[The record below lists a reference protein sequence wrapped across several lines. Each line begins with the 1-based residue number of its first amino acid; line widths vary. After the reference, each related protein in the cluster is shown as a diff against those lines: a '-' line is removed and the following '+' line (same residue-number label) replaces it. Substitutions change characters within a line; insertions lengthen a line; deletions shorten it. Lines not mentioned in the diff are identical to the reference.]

1 VENKNGLLKAFLIW
15 LGLLGILVGCQGK
28 AIEEQVAPIV
38 NKVLDESS
46 FIRYESNISPM
57 KIMLP
62 DDSWKAEEDSEN
74 LWMFASRHGI
84 IMLSVTEDDAIVI
97 PESAEN
103 IKSVLQKEGYNSEH
117 YEVIEYSQQNI
128 AALKSYRAVVKYDN
142 STASYAYGILYGT
155 ILDGKEYMA
164 SAMLYEDNQERL
176 EQVKMAIYS
185 FEVSLAEQL
194 DLELI
199 PEPEVEP
206 EIESESTPELEPE
219 IEPASTPELEPEI
232 VPESTP
238 EPTPELDP
246 EPVIKRTKQSGNLR
260 NGPGDD
266 YNLIVTIP
274 SGSEVLV
281 HGQVNGWYEVDY
293 NGSSGYIYRRFVD

>member
-1 VENKNGLLKAFLIW
+1 MKNKNGLLKAFLIW

-28 AIEEQVAPIV
+28 AIEEQVDLIV

-46 FIRYESNISPM
+46 FIKYEASISPM

-62 DDSWKAEEDSEN
+62 DDSWKVEEDSEN

-97 PESAEN
+97 PESVEN

-128 AALKSYRAVVKYDN
+128 ATLKSYRAVVKYDT

-194 DLELI
+194 DLEPI
-199 PEPEVEP
+199 PESTLEPISEPEVEP
-206 EIESESTPELEPE
+206 ELTPELEPEVEPEPTPELEPE
-219 IEPASTPELEPEI
+219 IALEP
-232 VPESTP
+232 TP
-238 EPTPELDP
+238 EPTPE
-246 EPVIKRTKQSGNLR
+246 PVIRRTKQSGNLR

-281 HGQVNGWYEVDY
+281 HGEVNGWYEIDY
-293 NGSSGYIYRRFVD
+293 NGSSGYIYRRFID